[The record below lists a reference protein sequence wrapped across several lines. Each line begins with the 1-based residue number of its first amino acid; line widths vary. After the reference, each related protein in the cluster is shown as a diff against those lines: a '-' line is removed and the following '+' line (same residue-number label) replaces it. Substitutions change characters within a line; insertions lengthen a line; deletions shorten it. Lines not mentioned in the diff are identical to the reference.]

1 MDSRTYLPDQSEDIR
16 NLDPNDPESSD
27 KKLLAILGEYK
38 DLLEFQA
45 EERNQLLNQVETLTE
60 KTDDINHIDN
70 KLESLV
76 SLLADIKNQIS
87 ALSNAVPS
95 KIVPDELSKVAS
107 TIPSVEKYIPKSAVL
122 ASEDD
127 INSLSDDIL
136 TEADN
141 LENDVVSLQG
151 LIDTKVEE
159 LKEKDLFIEG
169 QNQKLQG
176 VTDEKERLALQLES
190 MNSVIGSWQ
199 GQLNLLQKLAASDP
213 RYKVIGS
220 LKKHGSLS
228 DIQLAFT
235 MGTSISQIRKYIEDL
250 KELELVRK
258 DSTGRYIWVGQGV
271 EEELDY

>member
-1 MDSRTYLPDQSEDIR
+1 MDSRPYLPDQSEDIR

-141 LENDVVSLQG
+141 LENDVVSLQD

-159 LKEKDLFIEG
+159 LKEKDLFIET
-169 QNQKLQG
+169 QNQKLEG

-220 LKKHGSLS
+220 
-228 DIQLAFT
+228 
-235 MGTSISQIRKYIEDL
+235 
-250 KELELVRK
+250 
-258 DSTGRYIWVGQGV
+258 
-271 EEELDY
+271 